1 MESEDKSPD
10 DGPDPEEFAE
20 LLGLVDAEVTE
31 PDSGVVGDVIQRSD
45 PEDPGEKVSSRPRRI
60 VRRPRHLT
68 DFV

>member
-1 MESEDKSPD
+1 MESEEKSPD

-31 PDSGVVGDVIQRSD
+31 PDSGVVEDVIQGADSEEPR
-45 PEDPGEKVSSRPRRI
+45 EKVSSRPRRT